1 MANVETIKSICND
14 KVFIS
19 FTSIHLP
26 IFPHIAA
33 VFVRHNLFVYFCS
46 SLYLFLCLLLFN
58 KTVWAH
64 QWDSN
69 LNDCCEWQARW
80 PCNRCHDG
88 FIYSLSCLSLFNTL
102 SFLIPLYLCIC
113 FFVFIIKISPVSY
126 HPESFSVYL
135 SSTIFLFLSILLC
148 VNVSFNPFCYLF
160 SSLSKSSL
168 SSTSKRAEL
177 EIFFR
182 HLQAP
187 NVTHRLES
195 VKITFSIKFR
205 RNATSGQS

>member
-14 KVFIS
+14 KVVIS

-26 IFPHIAA
+26 IFRPFAA

-69 LNDCCEWQARW
+69 LNDCCEWQAHW
-80 PCNRCHDG
+80 PCNRCHDD

-135 SSTIFLFLSILLC
+135 SSTIFLFLSILLFSAS
-148 VNVSFNPFCYLF
+148 VSMSLLTHFVTSFLLYLN
-160 SSLSKSSL
+160 L
-168 SSTSKRAEL
+168 RC
-177 EIFFR
+177 R
-182 HLQAP
+182 
-187 NVTHRLES
+187 R
-195 VKITFSIKFR
+195 R
-205 RNATSGQS
+205 RNAQNSKSFSVIFKLQLSLIVWSRSKSHFR

>member
-80 PCNRCHDG
+80 PCNRCHDD

-102 SFLIPLYLCIC
+102 SFLIPVYLCIC
-113 FFVFIIKISPVSY
+113 F
-126 HPESFSVYL
+126 
-135 SSTIFLFLSILLC
+135 
-148 VNVSFNPFCYLF
+148 LF
-160 SSLSKSSL
+160 SSSRFLLFLIIRNCSL
-168 SSTSKRAEL
+168 S
-177 EIFFR
+177 IFLLLYFCSW
-182 HLQAP
+182 AFC
-187 NVTHRLES
+187 
-195 VKITFSIKFR
+195 FSQPLCQCLF
-205 RNATSGQS
+205 

>member
-26 IFPHIAA
+26 IFRPFAA

-80 PCNRCHDG
+80 PCNRCHDD

-126 HPESFSVYL
+126 HLYLNLRCRRRRNAQNSKSFSV
-135 SSTIFLFLSILLC
+135 IFKLQM
-148 VNVSFNPFCYLF
+148 
-160 SSLSKSSL
+160 SLIVWSRSKSH
-168 SSTSKRAEL
+168 
-177 EIFFR
+177 FR
-182 HLQAP
+182 
-187 NVTHRLES
+187 
-195 VKITFSIKFR
+195 
-205 RNATSGQS
+205 

>member
-1 MANVETIKSICND
+1 MIAVNGKHADHVTAATT
-14 KVFIS
+14 
-19 FTSIHLP
+19 TSSTLYL
-26 IFPHIAA
+26 
-33 VFVRHNLFVYFCS
+33 VWVCS
-46 SLYLFLCLLLFN
+46 TLYLFWYLSVHLFLCFHHQDFSCFLSSGIVLCL
-58 KTVWAH
+58 
-64 QWDSN
+64 
-69 LNDCCEWQARW
+69 
-80 PCNRCHDG
+80 
-88 FIYSLSCLSLFNTL
+88 
-102 SFLIPLYLCIC
+102 SFFYYI
-113 FFVFIIKISPVSY
+113 FVLEHFA
-126 HPESFSVYL
+126 
-135 SSTIFLFLSILLC
+135 FLSLC
-148 VNVSFNPFCYLF
+148 VNVSFNPFCYVF